1 MSNTIKEGDW
11 FIAVDGL
18 AIAERLF
25 DFYFEEFDDI
35 PEDKNLGDY
44 NFSMVQYRLFCDFDG
59 LPIRRNR
66 CKVFNH
72 RFSRPLDFKYKK
84 VLNKSIKDHPKEYA
98 SFVKF
103 LNIKKEFRGWTA
115 LTFGLGGN
123 KDDSIHY
130 LNQIKNELPSVF
142 TFDVFLKV
150 ASDNKRV
157 IDMTHHIPNNW
168 PFGIPLYVRISL
180 SYTYGN
186 YFGKRILYDRFEFR
200 VEENAIKE

>member
-1 MSNTIKEGDW
+1 MVMSNTIKEGDW

-44 NFSMVQYRLFCDFDG
+44 NLSMVQYRLFCDFDG

-84 VLNKSIKDHPKEYA
+84 APKRVCIFCQIPEYQER
-98 SFVKF
+98 VQ
-103 LNIKKEFRGWTA
+103 GM
-115 LTFGLGGN
+115 
-123 KDDSIHY
+123 DSI
-130 LNQIKNELPSVF
+130 NF
-142 TFDVFLKV
+142 
-150 ASDNKRV
+150 
-157 IDMTHHIPNNW
+157 W
-168 PFGIPLYVRISL
+168 
-180 SYTYGN
+180 
-186 YFGKRILYDRFEFR
+186 FR
-200 VEENAIKE
+200 RK